1 MNKLWDNLKQPN
13 IPLAEVSAGE
23 ERGDIKIH
31 IFEGKMAEN
40 SPNLKIQTIKAKKA
54 QWTLNTGN
62 NAYNYTKEYYN
73 HIS

>member
-54 QWTLNTGN
+54 Q
-62 NAYNYTKEYYN
+62 
-73 HIS
+73 